1 MDYVGIQSIKKSYAN
16 QLLND
21 EQPDKAIAIYTSLY
35 SPIMSTDT
43 SYLHPEAEYNEDIIN
58 NLFTDTSIDIIALDN
73 ELSHVAN
80 SYEALMNQVQ
90 QRLNQVDAILEN
102 ETNRVNDVNIIC
114 NYFPEFSSVKA
125 ISKKDII
132 GTVGVL
138 KDSIFCAKTDA
149 LKEVPLKITSV
160 EGNGYE
166 GNKYVYT
173 NSIFQDTVTDTKN
186 REHLTDSNALT
197 KYEYSRITVKGNKQ
211 GVYPPDANYDQE
223 EARCSIS
230 FEADESFNLLHIDY
244 DASNSIILEEAYYAD
259 SDQIYYPVMHNE
271 YAINNPSKLYQ
282 DANYIYM
289 SGLIATP
296 YTNYAKLQ
304 LRSDGVTKETLAFSL
319 VDTASKTKQKNTI
332 NILGQ
337 ANRHVITLQNLSAYS
352 GSFSQ
357 GLLQTDELITTPIN
371 SIAIFASEY
380 IPEHFPNRQYI
391 HYFLT
396 VNGIEYPVIPINSNR
411 NDVSTKIIR
420 MSDYS
425 NTDSYISHI
434 KESIKS
440 ASLKIVIDTPSN
452 DQTPFINNL
461 KILYGMAVQK

>member
-1 MDYVGIQSIKKSYAN
+1 MDYIGIQSIKKSYAN
-16 QLLND
+16 QLLNS
-21 EQPDKAIAIYTSLY
+21 EQPDKAISVYSSLY
-35 SPIMSTDT
+35 SPVMSADIA
-43 SYLHPEAEYNEDIIN
+43 YLHPEAEYNEDIIN
-58 NLFTDTSIDIIALDN
+58 NLFTDTSIDIVALDN
-73 ELSHVAN
+73 ELSHVASN
-80 SYEALMNQVQ
+80 YEALMNRVQ
-90 QRLNQVDAILEN
+90 QRLAAVNAILDN
-102 ETNRVNDVNIIC
+102 ETNRVNDVNTIC

-125 ISKKDII
+125 ISKKDIT

-138 KDSIFCAKTDA
+138 KDSIFCAKTDT

-166 GNKYVYT
+166 GNKYVYM
-173 NSIFQDTVTDTKN
+173 NSVFQDTVTDTKN
-186 REHLTDSNALT
+186 RDHLIDSNALT
-197 KYEYSRITVKGNKQ
+197 KYEYSRVTVKGNKQ
-211 GVYPPDANYDQE
+211 GIYPPDANYDQE
-223 EARCSIS
+223 EARCTIS
-230 FEADESFNLLHIDY
+230 FEADESFNLLHLDY
-244 DASNSIILEEAYYAD
+244 DPSNSIVLEEAYYAD
-259 SDQIYYPVMHNE
+259 SDQIYYPIMRNE

-289 SGLIATP
+289 SGLVATP

-304 LRSDGVTKETLAFSL
+304 LRSDGVTKESLAFSII
-319 VDTASKTKQKNTI
+319 DTESKTKQR
-332 NILGQ
+332 NIIKTLDR
-337 ANRHVITLQNLSAYS
+337 ANRHVITLQNISAYS

-357 GLLQTDELITTPIN
+357 GLLQTGELITTPIN

-380 IPEHFPNRQYI
+380 IPPHFPNKQYI

-396 VNGIEYPVIPINSNR
+396 VNGVEYPVLPINSNR
-411 NDVSTKIIR
+411 NDISTKIIR

-461 KILYGMAVQK
+461 KILYGTAVQK